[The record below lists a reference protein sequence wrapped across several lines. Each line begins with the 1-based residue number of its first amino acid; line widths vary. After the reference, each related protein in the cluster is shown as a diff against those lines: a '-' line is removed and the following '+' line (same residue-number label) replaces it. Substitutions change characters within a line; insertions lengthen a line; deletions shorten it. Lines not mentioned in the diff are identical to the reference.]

1 MNNLKEIKK
10 PLPTNMDQ
18 KPEEIKALWK
28 GAMLADD
35 QSNDIALE
43 MHRCNPNLFKAE
55 TFGALHEAVKTLF
68 KTEVYKNKL
77 ELLQKDESKCHLNF
91 TSADC
96 LDKCAGK
103 EKALIAE
110 KYGASGLEDLQKL
123 RATIKNRCNSLYN
136 TLRAKVIKFEKDL
149 AHRAETGT
157 AKPRATVK
165 TFAEAVESALQTL
178 EIRVGK
184 AVKNGFIKEADA
196 KAYMTLHKAY
206 TKGVAKIDGLK
217 VATVK

>member
-10 PLPTNMDQ
+10 PLPTNLDQ
-18 KPEEIKALWK
+18 SAEKIKGLWK
-28 GAMLADD
+28 DAMVADT
-35 QSNDIALE
+35 QSNAIALE
-43 MHRCNPNLFKAE
+43 MHQKNPNLFKAE
-55 TFGALHEAVKTLF
+55 TFGALHETVKMLF
-68 KTEVYKNKL
+68 KTEVYKDKL
-77 ELLQKDESKCHLNF
+77 ALLKKDESKCHLNF

-96 LDKCAGK
+96 LGKLPSK

-110 KYGASGLEDLQKL
+110 KFGASGLEDLREL
-123 RATIKNRCNSLYN
+123 RATIQNRCNSLYK
-136 TLRAKVIKFEKDL
+136 TLRDRVVKFERAE
-149 AHRAETGT
+149 AHREETGT
-157 AKPRATVK
+157 QKPRATVK

-196 KAYMTLHKAY
+196 RAYMTLHKAY
-206 TKGVAKIDGLK
+206 TKGVEKIDGLK

>member
-1 MNNLKEIKK
+1 MSNLKEIKK

-28 GAMLADD
+28 GAMIADT

-43 MHRCNPNLFKAE
+43 MHRANPNLFKAE

-68 KTEVYKNKL
+68 RAEVFKDKL
-77 ELLQKDESKCHLNF
+77 ELLQKNDAKCHLAF

-96 LDKCAGK
+96 LDKLLVK
-103 EKALIAE
+103 EKAVIAE
-110 KYGASGLEDLQKL
+110 KWGASGLDDLTDL
-123 RATIKNRCNSLYN
+123 RASIKNRCDSLYK
-136 TLRAKVIKFEKDL
+136 TLRAKVIKFEQAE
-149 AHRAETGT
+149 AHQAETGK

-165 TFAEAVESALQTL
+165 TFAQAVESSLEKL

-184 AVKNGFIKEADA
+184 AVKNGFIKEADEQ
-196 KAYMTLHKAY
+196 AYMKLHKAY
-206 TKGVAKIDGLK
+206 IQGVAKIEGLK